1 MPSISSSFSST
12 PNTRCGDKLS
22 TVNGSVHLNL
32 PDGVDAD
39 VSAKTVN
46 GGITSE
52 FAEIEVRKK
61 WGPRSAEGRL
71 GQGGRELELATVNG
85 GIRITKGN

>member
-1 MPSISSSFSST
+1 M
-12 PNTRCGDKLS
+12 
-22 TVNGSVHLNL
+22 NGSVHLTL
-32 PDGVDAD
+32 PDGVNAD

-52 FAEIEVRKK
+52 FSEIEVRQK

-71 GQGGRELELATVNG
+71 GNGGRDLELATVNG
-85 GIRITKGN
+85 GIKITKGSER

>member
-1 MPSISSSFSST
+1 
-12 PNTRCGDKLS
+12 
-22 TVNGSVHLNL
+22 LNL

-71 GQGGRELELATVNG
+71 GHGGRELELATVNG
-85 GIRITKGN
+85 GIRITKGSQR